1 MLISISFSEVTTKGG
16 NRRLFENQLVRNALA
31 SLAPLGSFRAQKRG
45 GRILFSSEKEP
56 DGDAVKRA
64 LTRTFGIDSI
74 TISIPAKPDI
84 KDIESVVLA
93 NSADLIKHSI
103 RVEAKRS
110 DKGFPL
116 TSQQINE
123 QVGAALVKAGCT
135 VDLENPEKTIFIDVL
150 ESEVLISFERIKGP
164 GGLPVGSSGKMIS
177 LLSGG
182 IDSPVSSWLMMKRG
196 CEVDFLHLHQFPEN
210 KDVGKSKMVRI
221 LRTLREYSPK
231 KLRMFA
237 VPYTEFYKKTLS
249 MEPRNELVVFRRFI
263 IHLANRL
270 AKEHGYHGIITGD
283 SIGQV
288 ASQTAENLLATDEAS
303 QLPVYRPLIGFNKQ
317 EIVDLAM
324 KIGTFDISIEPYKDC
339 CSLVAHKSPCTRVPL
354 HIAKKMEDEI
364 RIDEV
369 VEKSLK
375 DMEIIEI

>member
-1 MLISISFSEVTTKGG
+1 
-16 NRRLFENQLVRNALA
+16 
-31 SLAPLGSFRAQKRG
+31 
-45 GRILFSSEKEP
+45 
-56 DGDAVKRA
+56 
-64 LTRTFGIDSI
+64 
-74 TISIPAKPDI
+74 
-84 KDIESVVLA
+84 
-93 NSADLIKHSI
+93 
-103 RVEAKRS
+103 VETKRS
-110 DKGFPL
+110 DKTFPL
-116 TSQQINE
+116 KSQQINE
-123 QVGAALVKAGCT
+123 KVGAALVKAGCT
-135 VDLENPEKTIFIDVL
+135 VDLENPERTIFIDVL
-150 ESEVLISFERIKGP
+150 ESEALISFEKIKGP
-164 GGLPVGSSGKMIS
+164 GGLPVGSSGRMIS

-196 CEVDFLHLHQFPEN
+196 CEVDFLHLHQFPDN

-324 KIGTFDISIEPYKDC
+324 KIGTYEASIEPYKDC

-354 HIAKKMEDEI
+354 CIAKRMEDEI

-369 VEKSLK
+369 VERSLK
-375 DMEIIEI
+375 QIEIIEI